1 MSNPPVPR
9 HGRLKPHGPGAA
21 IAQLFLVLI
30 VVLLISSTSVAGAA
44 VWSLAHQVKKG
55 VHLETLPGH
64 TAVAPPQI
72 GAIGGAV
79 NLLLVGSDSRADQG
93 KSFSD
98 RADQDASSGL
108 GNNDVTILLH
118 IAANHQ
124 SAMLV
129 SFPRDT
135 VVPIPSCPA
144 SNGGRYPIRAGQ
156 MLNTSLSY
164 GGLDC
169 PVLTIEQLTG
179 TNIPYAAAISF
190 DGVAAM
196 SKAVGGVT
204 VCVATP
210 IDDVET
216 GLKLSAG
223 EHSLEGGAA
232 LAFLRTRHGI
242 ADGSDLGRISS
253 QEVFLSSLVRQV
265 KSGGVLSN
273 PLQLYGLA
281 DAAVKHMTL
290 SDTLE
295 APATL
300 ISMAVALK
308 DIPLSNVVMLQYPT
322 VVDPTNVNRVV
333 PNIAADQ
340 AVNAALLSNESVRL
354 SGTTGRGSEVAP
366 SKPTPKPT
374 GTSTNSPSP
383 APTTPASPSIV
394 LPAIVTGQTAAQ
406 TTCAKGNAR

>member
-1 MSNPPVPR
+1 MSHKPVPR
-9 HGRLKPHGPGAA
+9 HGRLKRHGPGAA
-21 IAQLFLVLI
+21 IAELFVVLV
-30 VVLLISSTSVAGAA
+30 VVLLVSSTSVAGAA

-55 VHLETLPGH
+55 VHLEALPGH

-72 GAIGGAV
+72 GAITGAV

-93 KSFSD
+93 KAFSD
-98 RADQDASSGL
+98 AADQDASAGL

-124 SAMLV
+124 SAMVV

-144 SNGGRYPIRAGQ
+144 SNGGRYPERAGQ

-290 SDTLE
+290 SDSLE
-295 APATL
+295 APTTL

-308 DIPLSNVVMLQYPT
+308 NIPLQNVVMLQYPT
-322 VVDPTNVNRVV
+322 VADPTNANRVV

-340 AVNAALLSNESVRL
+340 AVNAALLSDQSVRL
-354 SGTTGRGSEVAP
+354 SGTTGRGSEVVT

-374 GTSTNSPSP
+374 GTSTNSPTP